1 MFTPVRI
8 KLLLIAMAS
17 FCFQSCST
25 DPVSGWSNR
34 YGPDPSLPSDQVG
47 KSSDNQV
54 AIMENLAKVA
64 HDSSGRYDPYII
76 TLAGFNFVDEQCDA
90 YLHELFIIDQDRDKL
105 KAGLNSAG
113 LVTNAILAATP
124 ASKTSMAIVA
134 QAFGLSSQFTD
145 TVANSYLYGA
155 HASTILGVVGKL
167 QAAYRDQT
175 AKDKAQI
182 NSEPASYSRIR
193 GYLQLCLPPT
203 IESKI
208 NEVLASS
215 SGVAGSAATGV
226 QSAGPGTSQTTK
238 LVTP

>member
-1 MFTPVRI
+1 
-8 KLLLIAMAS
+8 
-17 FCFQSCST
+17 
-25 DPVSGWSNR
+25 
-34 YGPDPSLPSDQVG
+34 
-47 KSSDNQV
+47 
-54 AIMENLAKVA
+54 MENLAKVA

-155 HASTILGVVGKL
+155 HRQQFSAS
-167 QAAYRDQT
+167 
-175 AKDKAQI
+175 
-182 NSEPASYSRIR
+182 SASSK
-193 GYLQLCLPPT
+193 PPT
-203 IESKI
+203 EIKPPKI
-208 NEVLASS
+208 RRRSTPSPHRTRAFAGICSFACRRRLRARLTKSWPQVQVLQVRRPLECNRRAPGLPRRRSS
-215 SGVAGSAATGV
+215 SRHKSVPRALGLKQLHVASH
-226 QSAGPGTSQTTK
+226 PRRRNC
-238 LVTP
+238 